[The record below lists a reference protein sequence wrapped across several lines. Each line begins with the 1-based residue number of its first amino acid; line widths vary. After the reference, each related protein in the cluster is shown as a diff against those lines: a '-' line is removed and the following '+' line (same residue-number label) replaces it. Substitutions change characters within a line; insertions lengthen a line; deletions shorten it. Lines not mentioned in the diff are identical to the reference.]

1 MIKLGLSLY
10 PEQET
15 LEDIEQYLKTASQY
29 GFSTVFVSLF
39 SVPGTKEEVMAHFIR
54 FGAIAHKY
62 GFEVSGDCNGEFL
75 TKMGASPGDG
85 DRHHSHGR
93 ALQ

>member
-1 MIKLGLSLY
+1 MTELIKLGLSLY

-54 FGAIAHKY
+54 FGGIAHK
-62 GFEVSGDCNGEFL
+62 
-75 TKMGASPGDG
+75 
-85 DRHHSHGR
+85 
-93 ALQ
+93 